1 MPISISSKLKKK
13 NFFLFIKKKKKNLNK
28 KYILITHKKDCL
40 FIY

>member
-13 NFFLFIKKKKKNLNK
+13 YFFYLLKKKNLNK